1 MPIRS
6 CEIPP
11 NSWVSL
17 SGTTTFFADRCLVKS
32 IRTSHILCP
41 RCRLAGLKWHQGP
54 SSEARV
60 SRLMGEI
67 HQFTSLNTGMT
78 DTQESNATC
87 FPRWQDEP
95 TYRLECSNYRQPAQ
109 RVSCSAL
116 GLCLTALLACTNQSR
131 RNPCARSNGPIH
143 VRSRSKGSGANLKS
157 WLCGVNG

>member
-95 TYRLECSNYRQPAQ
+95 TYRLARMLELSTTGAKGFVFRFG
-109 RVSCSAL
+109 V
-116 GLCLTALLACTNQSR
+116 CLTALLACTNQSR

-143 VRSRSKGSGANLKS
+143 VRSRSKGYRQA
-157 WLCGVNG
+157 